1 MNSNCLRCGT
11 PRPENNARFCQRCGA
26 RLDAPATTDP
36 LLDSTLLGRY
46 RVQRMLGEGSM
57 GRVYLGEQKV
67 GTGARPVAI
76 KVLSSSQDPYLIE
89 RFRREA
95 AIVAALEHPNIVKLY
110 DYGEENG
117 RFISVMEYLPA
128 GSLGQLIGRGVMDN
142 ARVENILGQIA
153 RALDEAHRRGIVHRD
168 LKPENVLLA
177 TIADGRGQQDVVKVV
192 DFGIARRPKG
202 SAEEQTLTVT
212 GALMGTPAYMAPEQ
226 FTAEK
231 VDGRADVYALAL
243 IGYQMLT
250 GRLPWRANSVIDWAE
265 AHRAQPPAPL
275 RSLPGCEHFPKRYED
290 AIQRALAKSPD
301 ARTASTLAFVEALVG
316 KETARAY
323 SPTMEIAVPS
333 APMIPHSA
341 PADLPTGRLPPASS
355 FPPDATSSS
364 MAPRKPG
371 TPPWVVAAVITVGL
385 LCLALGYW
393 ITRGIVR

>member
-1 MNSNCLRCGT
+1 
-11 PRPENNARFCQRCGA
+11 
-26 RLDAPATTDP
+26 
-36 LLDSTLLGRY
+36 
-46 RVQRMLGEGSM
+46 
-57 GRVYLGEQKV
+57 
-67 GTGARPVAI
+67 
-76 KVLSSSQDPYLIE
+76 
-89 RFRREA
+89 
-95 AIVAALEHPNIVKLY
+95 
-110 DYGEENG
+110 
-117 RFISVMEYLPA
+117 
-128 GSLGQLIGRGVMDN
+128 MDN

-316 KETARAY
+316 KETARAFN
-323 SPTMEIAVPS
+323 PTMEIAVPS
-333 APMIPHSA
+333 APMIPPSA